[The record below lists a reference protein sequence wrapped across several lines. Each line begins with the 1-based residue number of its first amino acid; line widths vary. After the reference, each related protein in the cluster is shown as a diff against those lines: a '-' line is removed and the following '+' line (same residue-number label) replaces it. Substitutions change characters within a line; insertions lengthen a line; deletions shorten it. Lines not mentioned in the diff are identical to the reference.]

1 MSFLNIFENPD
12 KTVYECVI
20 GDDESLLKES
30 LASMTVKFKEAR
42 GFPMSHVQYSVYNNQ
57 GLEFSI
63 DHDFVHLILGVGVS
77 IQEEIL
83 TVLFHRVVNKL
94 KIIDGRSYFN
104 TDNAIIPKFYE
115 AKTFFNSSEQIE
127 DEVMCSTY
135 VIACM
140 VEILCFANKGFSLSG
155 TTLVRQFVD
164 INHMNYI
171 EFFASKL
178 PEILPKVSVN
188 EIIELINGNSIEEV
202 AGFFQKLAQNPNL
215 IERVSEDNKFYGII
229 TKIKDQI
236 KPNSRINTDNN
247 KNRHV

>member
-1 MSFLNIFENPD
+1 MPFLNIFENPD

-20 GDDESLLKES
+20 GDDESLLEKS
-30 LASMTVKFKEAR
+30 LASAIVEFKEAR
-42 GFPMSHVQYSVYNNQ
+42 VFPGGHVGYLVRTNL
-57 GLEFSI
+57 GLEFGI
-63 DHDFVHLILGVGVS
+63 DHDFVHLILGVGTS
-77 IQEEIL
+77 KPEEIL

-164 INHMNYI
+164 IDHMEYVK
-171 EFFASKL
+171 FFASKL

-188 EIIELINGNSIEEV
+188 EIIELINKNSIEEV
-202 AGFFQKLAQNPNL
+202 AGFFQGPVEL
-215 IERVSEDNKFYGII
+215 EF
-229 TKIKDQI
+229 
-236 KPNSRINTDNN
+236 
-247 KNRHV
+247 